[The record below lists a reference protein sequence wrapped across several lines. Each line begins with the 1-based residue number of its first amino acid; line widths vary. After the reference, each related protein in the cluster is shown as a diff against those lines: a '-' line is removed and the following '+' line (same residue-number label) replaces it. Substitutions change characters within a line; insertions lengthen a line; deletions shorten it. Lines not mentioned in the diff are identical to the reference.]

1 MIKYKIVY
9 IYENSKMDFQRGR
22 AWDSIEEASHAI
34 NHSGWSEETR
44 LSVSDEIWYW
54 LDGFVKVYKSTTEDP
69 LHRRPVRVGILA
81 VDIDYDKIEKFKGA

>member
-9 IYENSKMDFQRGR
+9 IYEDNRMDLHGGIG
-22 AWDSIEEASHAI
+22 WDSIEEASHVI
-34 NHSGWSEETR
+34 NRSGWNEEAR
-44 LSVSDEIWYW
+44 LSVSDEKWYW

-69 LHRRPVRVGILA
+69 HHRRPTYAGILA